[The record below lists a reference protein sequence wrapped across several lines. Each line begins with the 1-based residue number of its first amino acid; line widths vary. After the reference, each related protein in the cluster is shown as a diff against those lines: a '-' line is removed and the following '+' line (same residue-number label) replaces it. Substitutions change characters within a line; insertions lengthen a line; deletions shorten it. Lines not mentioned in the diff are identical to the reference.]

1 MLMQPHQLE
10 YFIAVAETGS
20 FTAGADRV
28 GVVQSAVSAAVKQ
41 LERGLGAPLIERGY
55 HRLALTAEGEALLP
69 RAREVLAGIG
79 AAREAVAGARGQV
92 VGTVLFGMLSYTGRW
107 DIAEVLQGFAARH
120 PGITVRMRQTISGS
134 ATNEA
139 DVRSGALDLA
149 LVSTAA
155 ASLPGLTL
163 TRIHSDELVFVC
175 APGHRLARAG
185 AVSAVDL
192 AEETWID
199 FPTGWGNRTVV
210 DAAFASVGVSR
221 TVRTE
226 VTSFGLARNLVCR
239 GLGVSVVPRASIE
252 GDPAVVAVP
261 IGLEWSFQLAVPS
274 NRRIS
279 AAAVRLAEAV
289 TASAM

>member
-1 MLMQPHQLE
+1 MQPHQLE
-10 YFIAVAETGS
+10 YFVAVAETGS

-28 GVVQSAVSAAVKQ
+28 GVVQSAVSAAIKQ

-69 RAREVLAGIG
+69 RAREVLAGIE

-92 VGTVLFGMLSYTGRW
+92 VGTVLFGTLSYTGRW

-120 PGITVRMRQTISGS
+120 PGITVRLRQTIAGS
-134 ATNEA
+134 ATSEA

-155 ASLPGLTL
+155 DSLPGLTL
-163 TRIHSDELVFVC
+163 TRIHGDELVFIC
-175 APGHRLARAG
+175 APGHRLARAR
-185 AVSAVDL
+185 AVSAADL
-192 AEETWID
+192 AGETWVD

-210 DAAFASVGVSR
+210 DAAFASAGVPR

-226 VTSFGLARNLVCR
+226 VTNFELARNLVCR
-239 GLGVSVVPRASIE
+239 GLGVAVVPRALIE
-252 GDPAVVAVP
+252 GDPGVIAVP
-261 IGLEWSFQLAVPS
+261 IGLEWSFQLAVAS

-279 AAAVRLAEAV
+279 AAAARLAEAV

>member
-69 RAREVLAGIG
+69 RAREVLAGIE

-92 VGTVLFGMLSYTGRW
+92 VGTVLFGTLFYFGRW
-107 DIAEVLQGFAARH
+107 NIAEVLQGFAARH
-120 PGITVRMRQTISGS
+120 PHVTVRLRQTISGS

-139 DVRSGALDLA
+139 DVRSGTLDLA
-149 LVSTAA
+149 LISTPAV
-155 ASLPGLTL
+155 SLPGLTL
-163 TRIHSDELVFVC
+163 TRIHGDELVFIC
-175 APGHRLARAG
+175 APDHRLARAG
-185 AVSAVDL
+185 AVSAADL
-192 AEETWID
+192 ADEIWVD

-210 DAAFASVGVSR
+210 DAAFAAAGVSR
-221 TVRTE
+221 AVRTE
-226 VTSFGLARNLVCR
+226 VTSFELARNLVCR
-239 GLGVSVVPRASIE
+239 GLGVSIVPRDSVE
-252 GDPAVVAVP
+252 GDPGVVAVP

-279 AAAVRLAEAV
+279 AAAARLAEAV